1 MNDVMDLA
9 LTQPDIGQF
18 EPVSSGS
25 VWACDGYRLSFD
37 SIVNRAEE
45 LKSLVLTI
53 SIHGQK
59 VVTSYIEIGKSLIR
73 IETDRLYAYVHRKSE
88 SYSDIFDFSF
98 KVFGFA
104 KSTTYNLMGVAKRF
118 SDDVSDGVNP
128 RYKDFSYSKLVEFLP
143 MRDDQIERF
152 TPDATVQEIR
162 ELRKYWDRYGYDD
175 QSSWSVELQRCRQR
189 AAEEDEKKRRE
200 KDKDRTG
207 SFLSLL
213 TEIKEE
219 EPQTA
224 SVPSSSAEGKI
235 VQPLLNV
242 SGKKVSFQN
251 DAERKAFLSAEN
263 AKTWPLYIDV
273 PDLDLQFRKFEFVNG
288 DSIIAEFGKFY
299 LSYTTDRSRARD
311 WFRLH
316 LQTKEHP
323 RFDCPGVSTTYV
335 LDYLIKYKNEI

>member
-1 MNDVMDLA
+1 MNAVMDLA
-9 LTQPDIGQF
+9 LDGLEVGAF
-18 EPVSSGS
+18 EEYPGTLFDVNGKF
-25 VWACDGYRLSFD
+25 LSHD
-37 SIVNRAEE
+37 EVRDRVER
-45 LKSLVLTI
+45 LKSLVLQI
-53 SIHGQK
+53 CICGRN
-59 VVTSYIEIGKSLIR
+59 VVSYYIKIGRALLEIRDEK
-73 IETDRLYAYVHRKSE
+73 LYRYAHRKYE
-88 SYSDIFDFSF
+88 SYDDVFVFSF
-98 KVFGFA
+98 MVFGFA

-175 QSSWSVELQRCRQR
+175 QSTWSVELQRCRQR

-251 DAERKAFLSAEN
+251 DAERKEFLSAEN
-263 AKTWPLYIDV
+263 VKTWPLYIDV
-273 PDLDLQFRKFEFVNG
+273 PDLDLQFRKFDFVNG
-288 DSIIAEFGKFY
+288 DSIIASFGKY
-299 LSYTTDRSRARD
+299 YPNYALDPNRAYD
-311 WFRLH
+311 CFRLH
-316 LQTKEHP
+316 LQTKDHP
-323 RFDCPGVSTTYV
+323 FYDYEGISTTHV
-335 LDYLIKYKNEI
+335 LEYLKKHKNEI

>member
-9 LTQPDIGQF
+9 LDGLEVGAF
-18 EPVSSGS
+18 EVYPGTLFDVNGKF
-25 VWACDGYRLSFD
+25 LSHD
-37 SIVNRAEE
+37 EVRDRVER
-45 LKSLVLTI
+45 LKSLVLQI
-53 SIHGQK
+53 CICGRN
-59 VVTSYIEIGKSLIR
+59 VVSYYIKIGRALLEIRDEK
-73 IETDRLYAYVHRKSE
+73 LYRYAHRKCE
-88 SYSDIFDFSF
+88 SYDDVFVFSF
-98 KVFGFA
+98 MVFGFA
-104 KSTTYNLMGVAKRF
+104 KSTTYNLMGVAERF

-175 QSSWSVELQRCRQR
+175 QNSWSVELQRCRQR

-219 EPQTA
+219 EPQTV

-251 DAERKAFLSAEN
+251 GAERKKFLSAEN

-299 LSYTTDRSRARD
+299 PSYTTDRSRARD

-323 RFDCPGVSTTYV
+323 RYDCQGVSTTYV
-335 LDYLIKYKNEI
+335 LDYLTKHKNEI

>member
-1 MNDVMDLA
+1 MNAVMDLA
-9 LTQPDIGQF
+9 LDGLEVGAF
-18 EPVSSGS
+18 EEYPGTLFDVNGKF
-25 VWACDGYRLSFD
+25 LSHD
-37 SIVNRAEE
+37 EVRDRVER
-45 LKSLVLTI
+45 LKSLVLQI
-53 SIHGQK
+53 CICGRN
-59 VVTSYIEIGKSLIR
+59 VVSYYIKIGRALLEIRDEK
-73 IETDRLYAYVHRKSE
+73 LYRYAHRKYE
-88 SYSDIFDFSF
+88 SYDDVFVFSYMG
-98 KVFGFA
+98 FGFA
-104 KSTTYNLMGVAKRF
+104 KSTTYNLMGVAERF

-175 QSSWSVELQRCRQR
+175 QSTWSVELQRCRQR

-219 EPQTA
+219 EPQTV

-263 AKTWPLYIDV
+263 AQTWPLYIDV

-288 DSIIAEFGKFY
+288 DSIIASFGKY
-299 LSYTTDRSRARD
+299 YPNYALDPNRAYD
-311 WFRLH
+311 CFRLH
-316 LQTKEHP
+316 LQTKDHP
-323 RFDCPGVSTTYV
+323 FYDYEGISTTHV
-335 LDYLIKYKNEI
+335 LEYLKKHKNEI